1 MDAYANAYTRREVA
15 ASELIATT
23 MMRDRTTVVKATV
36 GSVSTKAS
44 WNTRTKGI
52 GLERSLGEIFASG
65 EDVADMQDIGAL
77 TFPRM

>member
-1 MDAYANAYTRREVA
+1 MSALHFRLGEGLIDAYANASTQREVA

-44 WNTRTKGI
+44 WKTRTKGI
-52 GLERSLGEIFASG
+52 GLDRTLGEILG
-65 EDVADMQDIGAL
+65 QEKL
-77 TFPRM
+77 